1 MATRRQFQN
10 CPHNVSGPNISI
22 NRGTNKIGSKKII
35 KNTERVGPASGYKLQ
50 KCRGHSVPR
59 VCAST
64 RLPLPLFTESR
75 RGHSSVSASVGAAV
89 RACVRGRC
97 IWQDSSSRRL
107 PLPRENPT
115 PLLLSTA
122 IIVGASESP
131 SPSRPP
137 REGEDGAEM
146 AGRYDSNPFEED
158 DVNPFSVRNPSSPS
172 LPFSTFPPGAADLV
186 SCFLALLL
194 RARSEEW
201 RVGSS
206 FVVGS
211 GWRPQI

>member
-64 RLPLPLFTESR
+64 RLPLPFFTESR

-115 PLLLSTA
+115 PLLHRHLVAHSPDPEGLCRHFSGVCSRRELSKK
-122 IIVGASESP
+122 IIP
-131 SPSRPP
+131 
-137 REGEDGAEM
+137 
-146 AGRYDSNPFEED
+146 
-158 DVNPFSVRNPSSPS
+158 
-172 LPFSTFPPGAADLV
+172 
-186 SCFLALLL
+186 
-194 RARSEEW
+194 
-201 RVGSS
+201 
-206 FVVGS
+206 
-211 GWRPQI
+211 